1 MDGLVENWVEK
12 SSASIPCL
20 VVVDQLDGRQNYK
33 LYFSGSTVFFRPF
46 LIFFIELV
54 ELSVDRL
61 VNLAHSF
68 FYYAY
73 T

>member
-1 MDGLVENWVEK
+1 
-12 SSASIPCL
+12 
-20 VVVDQLDGRQNYK
+20 
-33 LYFSGSTVFFRPF
+33 VFFRPF

-68 FYYAY
+68 FTMLTHEREPNEDGYEFKLRLS
-73 T
+73 